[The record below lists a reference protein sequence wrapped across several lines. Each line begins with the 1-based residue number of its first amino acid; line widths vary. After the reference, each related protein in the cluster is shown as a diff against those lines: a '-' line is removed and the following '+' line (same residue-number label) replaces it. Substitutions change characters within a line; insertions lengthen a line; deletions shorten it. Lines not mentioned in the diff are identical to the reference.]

1 VADAGV
7 ELVDPSILLKGG
19 EQATYPAAPRLGPHH
34 SHLGVHDYLSRGAGT
49 SSGCV
54 QSPLPVN

>member
-19 EQATYPAAPRLGPHH
+19 EQATFLRHPDLALTTVTLACTTMSVAAPVHH
-34 SHLGVHDYLSRGAGT
+34 QGA
-49 SSGCV
+49 SNRH
-54 QSPLPVN
+54 SP